1 MNYRSVQPIVAL
13 GNAVIQYI
21 TRYFPNSIDRL
32 KPDYGLAQ
40 GSLPVF
46 FQTMSVEA
54 FLSRVIGS
62 ESRVEFGN
70 IELGADQA
78 IIVRNSDVKKA
89 VQALLGP
96 IAIVLDIRECKGL
109 EFEVSTCLARSH
121 QSEPHRKSH

>member
-1 MNYRSVQPIVAL
+1 
-13 GNAVIQYI
+13 
-21 TRYFPNSIDRL
+21 
-32 KPDYGLAQ
+32 
-40 GSLPVF
+40 
-46 FQTMSVEA
+46 MSVEA

-109 EFEVSTCLARSH
+109 EFEVSNCLAGSH
-121 QSEPHRKSH
+121 QSGPHRTSH